1 MLVLDLV
8 VVDDD
13 PMQWENQDTATPKC
27 DLEKKESCMYTE

>member
-1 MLVLDLV
+1 MLVLVLV

-13 PMQWENQDTATPKC
+13 PMQWENQDTATPKG